1 LNKNN
6 GRGVSTGKINGN
18 IDFAASGN
26 YNSSLSNINGGRFVG
41 NTNGMSLAGTYSM
54 QNIGGMSGLTK
65 SSKVIPKK
73 DSVRDQNHNFSSTQ
87 GVKSQKYL

>member
-1 LNKNN
+1 MNKNN
-6 GRGVSTGKINGN
+6 GRGVSTGKINNN

-26 YNSSLSNINGGRFVG
+26 YTSSLSNMNAGRFVG
-41 NTNGMSLAGTYSM
+41 NNNGMNLAGTYSM

-73 DSVRDQNHNFSSTQ
+73 DSVRD
-87 GVKSQKYL
+87 